1 MSMPVPGAQFG
12 EYSRAFSRCPT
23 DTNQCGV
30 CGTESIPITSA
41 APHVGATRMPVVTA
55 SWLKDTS
62 PPRTRGG
69 AISEMYSGATKEAV
83 PTASPRKNRSAWP
96 H

>member
-1 MSMPVPGAQFG
+1 
-12 EYSRAFSRCPT
+12 
-23 DTNQCGV
+23 
-30 CGTESIPITSA
+30 
-41 APHVGATRMPVVTA
+41 VTA

-83 PTASPRKNRSAWP
+83 PTASPRKNRKPVSMAALTDNAQP
-96 H
+96 SGPTR